1 MASRLSRLVGTR
13 FQVLFH
19 SPPGVLFTFP
29 SRYSS
34 AIGHQGVFRLS
45 GWSRRIH
52 TEFHGLGATWET
64 RSGGAAFSCTGLS
77 PSAATPSRGLPLTT
91 ALSHSPASRQ
101 TGANGPTT
109 PLPQPLPGLTWKRF
123 SLLRFRSPLLT
134 ESRLFSSPVGTEMF
148 HFPTFP
154 PHALCVQARVTPHD
168 WCGVPPFGHPRINA
182 RLAAPRGLSQ
192 PPTSFIGSWC
202 PGIHRVPLT
211 TWPHSYNNPHTPAST
226 ARTHLHHGRCAA
238 RGRARC
244 AEPANKRKMLAS
256 TVQFSTTNR
265 PPPDQHPAEPHPRRT
280 ATAATHE
287 GGWCGDPD
295 GPDTRQPTTPTGTD
309 APRPHPGGSA
319 PSGPN
324 SVPTTGPRAPPRS
337 PRPPKGP
344 PYWERQRDCRPNWS
358 AFHPRAPPHT
368 RRRHPDTGT
377 GPRHGRGSAPPPHGA
392 AASAP

>member
-1 MASRLSRLVGTR
+1 MHFGENQLSPSLIGLSPLPTAHPPGFQPWWVRSSTRSYPRFNLAMGRSLGFGSRARDWIALFGLAFATATPHGLTSPRTTNSQAHSSKGTQTPDPEGARRLSRLVGTR

-29 SRYSS
+29 SRYLS

-64 RSGGAAFSCTGLS
+64 DPGGDTFSCTGLS
-77 PSAATPSRGLPLTT
+77 PSTATPSRGLPLTT
-91 ALSHSPASRQ
+91 PLAHSRSSRQ
-101 TGANGPTT
+101 RGMDRPTT
-109 PLPQPLPGLTWKRF
+109 PTAQPLPGITCDRF

-134 ESRLFSSPVGTEMF
+134 ESRLFSLPVGTEMF

-211 TWPHSYNNPHTPAST
+211 TWPHKN
-226 ARTHLHHGRCAA
+226 RT
-238 RGRARC
+238 
-244 AEPANKRKMLAS
+244 
-256 TVQFSTTNR
+256 
-265 PPPDQHPAEPHPRRT
+265 
-280 ATAATHE
+280 
-287 GGWCGDPD
+287 
-295 GPDTRQPTTPTGTD
+295 
-309 APRPHPGGSA
+309 SA
-319 PSGPN
+319 PGRKRTVRPYTN
-324 SVPTTGPRAPPRS
+324 SATESEDAR
-337 PRPPKGP
+337 
-344 PYWERQRDCRPNWS
+344 
-358 AFHPRAPPHT
+358 
-368 RRRHPDTGT
+368 
-377 GPRHGRGSAPPPHGA
+377 
-392 AASAP
+392 